1 MESITTIEWD
11 WLDNSFIADDGT
23 CYKTIED
30 IPEDLQHLV
39 QPIPEVK
46 KQKYRVRVRNGLLLV
61 HVHGVLLL
69 LIRQ

>member
-46 KQKYRVRVRNGLLLV
+46 KQKYRVRVSKRSTSCPYPWV
-61 HVHGVLLL
+61 FSFD
-69 LIRQ
+69 